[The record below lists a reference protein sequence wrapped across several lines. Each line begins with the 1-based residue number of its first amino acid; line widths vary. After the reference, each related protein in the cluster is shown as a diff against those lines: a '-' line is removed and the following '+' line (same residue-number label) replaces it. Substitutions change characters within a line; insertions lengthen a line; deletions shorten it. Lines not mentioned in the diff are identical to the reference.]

1 MIRKGVVSV
10 NKERVRLAILKELY
24 NGNNAF
30 KHVDLGIEPKA
41 LNDAVEFLQDE
52 GYSDGAEVYLTGN
65 YDISNA
71 MIIEKG
77 EDYLEDN
84 SLLMKAYKG
93 LKGAR
98 DWIKI

>member
-1 MIRKGVVSV
+1 M
-10 NKERVRLAILKELY
+10 
-24 NGNNAF
+24 
-30 KHVDLGIEPKA
+30 
-41 LNDAVEFLQDE
+41 
-52 GYSDGAEVYLTGN
+52 DGAEVYLTGN

>member
-1 MIRKGVVSV
+1 M
-10 NKERVRLAILKELY
+10 AILKELD
-24 NGNNAF
+24 NGNYAF
-30 KHVDLGIEPKA
+30 KHVDLGIEPNA
-41 LNDAVEFLQDE
+41 LNDPVEFLQDE
-52 GYSDGAEVYLTGN
+52 GYIDGAEVYLTGN

-93 LKGAR
+93 WKGAR